1 MSRVV
6 SVCCKVTV
14 KVVFFSMSKHILPV
28 LMCGSI
34 IIYSMYIV
42 LVGLSL
48 VVDTVNTKAKQHQ
61 ECETLITRIEVRIMR
76 LRREK
81 GDRIKGAL
89 QATRDPN
96 VPNNNT
102 GIILSIMPVL
112 ILVIIYYSSKIENT
126 ASIIYY
132 CTFTI
137 LML

>member
-1 MSRVV
+1 MDGWI
-6 SVCCKVTV
+6 KFLT
-14 KVVFFSMSKHILPV
+14 
-28 LMCGSI
+28 SI
-34 IIYSMYIV
+34 
-42 LVGLSL
+42 
-48 VVDTVNTKAKQHQ
+48 VDTVNTKAKQYQ

-81 GDRIKGAL
+81 GDRIKCAL

-102 GIILSIMPVL
+102 GIILSTIPVL
-112 ILVIIYYSSKIENT
+112 ILVIIYYSSSIENT

>member
-1 MSRVV
+1 MDGWIEFL
-6 SVCCKVTV
+6 T
-14 KVVFFSMSKHILPV
+14 
-28 LMCGSI
+28 SI
-34 IIYSMYIV
+34 
-42 LVGLSL
+42 
-48 VVDTVNTKAKQHQ
+48 VDTVNTKAKQYQ

-81 GDRIKGAL
+81 GERKKGAL
-89 QATRDPN
+89 QATQDPD

-102 GIILSIMPVL
+102 GIILSIIPVL
-112 ILVIIYYSSKIENT
+112 ILVIIYYSSSIENT